1 VAPFILFT
9 TLKRNKVAGKTLL
22 REINFSVKKLLLIPY
37 IVSILLVTFINT
49 GCKKGIKDPVTLD
62 KAAGKWSINAIRMQV
77 LNGSTIIKDSTIPW
91 RPVVENFVTFNGIS
105 TLNYNFNQA
114 TTSSGNYTLYKYDSI
129 RIQIGSDNRKWK
141 ILLLTT
147 TNFNIE
153 TTSTDN
159 NAYPGS
165 KVVTF
170 QGFVR

>member
-1 VAPFILFT
+1 V
-9 TLKRNKVAGKTLL
+9 KR
-22 REINFSVKKLLLIPY
+22 LLLIFF
-37 IVSILLVTFINT
+37 LVTGLLLTLINT

-77 LNGSTIIKDSTIPW
+77 LNGSTIEEDSTLPW
-91 RPVVENFVTFNGIS
+91 RPVVENFVEFDGIS
-105 TLNYNFNQA
+105 KLNYNFNKA
-114 TTSSGNYTLYKYDSI
+114 SSTAGDYVLYGYDSI
-129 RIQIGSDNRKWK
+129 RIHIGDDNRKWK

-159 NAYPGS
+159 SMYPGA

>member
-1 VAPFILFT
+1 MFFVAT
-9 TLKRNKVAGKTLL
+9 CTLL
-22 REINFSVKKLLLIPY
+22 
-37 IVSILLVTFINT
+37 TFINS

-77 LNGSTIIKDSTIPW
+77 LNGSTILSDSTLPW

-105 TLNYNFNQA
+105 ALSYNYNKPTA
-114 TTSSGNYTLYKYDSI
+114 TNGDYTLYDYDSI
-129 RIQIGSDNRKWK
+129 RIRLGNDNRKWK
-141 ILLLTT
+141 ILLLTA

-159 NAYPGS
+159 SNYPGA

>member
-1 VAPFILFT
+1 V
-9 TLKRNKVAGKTLL
+9 KR
-22 REINFSVKKLLLIPY
+22 LLLIFF
-37 IVSILLVTFINT
+37 IATGTLIILTNT

-77 LNGSTIIKDSTIPW
+77 LNGTTILSDSTLPW
-91 RPVVENFVTFNGIS
+91 TPVVENYVTFDGIS
-105 TLNYNFNQA
+105 KLSYNFNKPSA
-114 TTSSGNYTLYKYDSI
+114 TAGDYTLYGYDSI
-129 RIQIGSDNRKWK
+129 RIHIGNDNRKWK

-153 TTSTDN
+153 TTDNST
-159 NAYPGS
+159 YPGT